1 MSEQGAE
8 GQAEVGEPLLS
19 PTQSMESPPPDYP
32 TPFVARLTLNYPP
45 EFSTLTIEEN
55 SVSFL
60 QFLKYTRG
68 THRKANLILVDKLNI
83 YVRKENCNFPINS

>member
-1 MSEQGAE
+1 VSVQGAE

-32 TPFVARLTLNYPP
+32 APFVARLTLNYPP

-55 SVSFL
+55 SVSSL
-60 QFLKYTRG
+60 Q
-68 THRKANLILVDKLNI
+68 I
-83 YVRKENCNFPINS
+83 C